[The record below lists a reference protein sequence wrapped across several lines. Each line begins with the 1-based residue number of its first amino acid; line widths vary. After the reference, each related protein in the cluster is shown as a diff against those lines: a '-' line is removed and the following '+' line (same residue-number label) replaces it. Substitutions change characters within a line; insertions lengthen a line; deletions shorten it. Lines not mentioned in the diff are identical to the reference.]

1 MCGICGVIG
10 TNGDLN
16 PAVRD
21 AIGEMTHTLHHRGPD
36 GEGTFA
42 DTRAALGHARLAIID
57 RAGGAQP
64 MPNEDRTCWVVFNG
78 EIYNHRTLRQDLLAR
93 GHQFRTTSDTEVI
106 VHAYEE
112 YGTGCVEKFE
122 GMFAFAVYDA
132 TRHEVLLA
140 RDRLGKK
147 PLFWAVLDGA
157 LHFASEIKAIRPS
170 PAWDDSIDLSALE
183 SYLSLGY
190 VLAPDTIYRR
200 VRKLEPGHWLKLTRG
215 RIETRKYWDVEE
227 FDTRPHDDPSL
238 RQELESTMR
247 ERVVERLE
255 SEVPLGAFLG
265 RIDQAR
271 RVVHV
276 EALGDE
282 LRTTTVGF
290 SDTAHNEL
298 QAQLTAR
305 AFRTRHD
312 EAVLESRLTDVL
324 DPTFAHS
331 TSRSRTRPPS
341 RPTTSQIARRHV
353 TVRADRRRGDES
365 FAGHDFRHAA
375 SRAHVRLWIWSL
387 GGRAAAASAAW
398 PRWQG
403 MPKPPGPARC
413 SEHGAGR
420 RYGARGFAF
429 SPSLTNRLL
438 DATAPRH
445 PRRPAHNAS
454 PRRSP
459 LHVESAARIR

>member
-1 MCGICGVIG
+1 MWICGVIG

-132 TRHEVLLA
+132 TRHEILLA

-157 LHFASEIKAIRPS
+157 LHFASEIKAIAPS

-183 SYLSLGY
+183 VICRSATCSRRT
-190 VLAPDTIYRR
+190 PIYRR
-200 VRKLEPGHWLKLTRG
+200 VRKLEPGHWLKLPRRPDQTAQVLG
-215 RIETRKYWDVEE
+215 RRRVRYDARATIR
-227 FDTRPHDDPSL
+227 RSM
-238 RQELESTMR
+238 QELESTMLR
-247 ERVVERLE
+247 ARCVERLE
-255 SEVPLGAFLG
+255 AKCRS
-265 RIDQAR
+265 
-271 RVVHV
+271 
-276 EALGDE
+276 
-282 LRTTTVGF
+282 
-290 SDTAHNEL
+290 AH
-298 QAQLTAR
+298 
-305 AFRTRHD
+305 F
-312 EAVLESRLTDVL
+312 
-324 DPTFAHS
+324 
-331 TSRSRTRPPS
+331 
-341 RPTTSQIARRHV
+341 
-353 TVRADRRRGDES
+353 
-365 FAGHDFRHAA
+365 
-375 SRAHVRLWIWSL
+375 SRAGSI
-387 GGRAAAASAAW
+387 
-398 PRWQG
+398 
-403 MPKPPGPARC
+403 PGSSCRSC
-413 SEHGAGR
+413 
-420 RYGARGFAF
+420 
-429 SPSLTNRLL
+429 
-438 DATAPRH
+438 
-445 PRRPAHNAS
+445 
-454 PRRSP
+454 PRRS
-459 LHVESAARIR
+459 ATA